1 MKNGPAVDRT
11 MSSEGGSC
19 AYSERGVATRGTT
32 YASLSHNA
40 TGPLCFTAWYH
51 QSGTEHEGAH
61 FSVMHPGDDSPL
73 DFYVTQRE
81 MAGSWQRVRYSER
94 RTGAVVI
101 QITHRVKDSPEKATF
116 AVDDLTVESG
126 PCASERRSG
135 SCDFDWGD
143 TCGYEFGS
151 GDNTW
156 KLEDSGRESFK
167 SIDYSTNT
175 ILADTQATSPESTD
189 ETPAYTTT
197 NSPTATPTWA
207 DRVTG
212 KGSSQTTELLWSR
225 TSERLI
231 RGEWTTVDVAFKQES
246 GFKIQFSCSLIPE
259 KFIPKPY
266 CAIDAIRLYKCTG
279 RRNFF
284 DHHCNFEDGWCSWQ
298 NRYLPDPNVVSWLM
312 GGEHLKTALP
322 RPPHDHTFGNGTGS
336 YLFVSNFERKKGDQ
350 AELIGDIL
358 SVDSTVTQCIEF
370 WYIISGD
377 ESAELKPIFLAT
389 MGLASIPAYTAL
401 DDIAVKESHKC
412 DTLPT
417 SAEALSAGGLI
428 HASGSILE
436 PNQGLLGMFSPIVG
450 AQTESACISVWYHM
464 FGGRGMNVQLILSK
478 SQPSSGFLRSTSIL
492 LHHRGRT
499 TTDKWYNVRRTVNL
513 DTPHNQGFLL
523 PEREYCLPVP
533 IRLLGVFRPV
543 GLRPRLVRAGRVVR
557 VNFLAVHA
565 VPAVIRK
572 LRKPVAPRSRGCEG
586 FGLLSPSH
594 TEPHAAASADDTAT
608 VVPQRRPCSRRLG
621 DDAVATANGRVG
633 LSADSAA
640 ASASGALTNGT
651 SGATGNRVDG
661 GGGVEK
667 PRRGVIVCY
676 YQTWAHYR
684 PSSVNYDIEDIPTH
698 LCTHLVYSF
707 VGLDNSTWKVTHVDE
722 EFDLGK
728 GQW

>member
-1 MKNGPAVDRT
+1 MWNKSLMFVTFVLLCSSALVIGSEQCTFEEGPCSDWVSTDCDDGACFVVKKVALMKNGPAVDRT

-19 AYSERGVATRGTT
+19 AYSARGVATRGTT

-61 FSVMHPGDDSPL
+61 FSVMHPDDDSPL

-126 PCASERRSG
+126 PCASEPRSA

-143 TCGYEFGS
+143 ACGYEFGS
-151 GDNTW
+151 GGNTW

-175 ILADTQATSPESTD
+175 LLGGVAYLGSLGNSTRAPLRSPLVKGRKEMQCLQFHYYVPWSLSTPEKSYSLAA
-189 ETPAYTTT
+189 AL
-197 NSPTATPTWA
+197 
-207 DRVTG
+207 

-225 TSERLI
+225 TSKRLI

-246 GFKIQFSCSLIPE
+246 DFKIQFSCSLIPE
-259 KFIPKPY
+259 KFLPKPY

-298 NRYLPDPNVVSWLM
+298 NRYLPDPNVVSWLI

-377 ESAELKPIFLAT
+377 DSAELKVLAIDPEHEARDNSPLWSQKGGGPVTWQQGRVAALHGRRPIFLAT

-417 SAEALSAGGLI
+417 SAEALSAVYVLTVTQ
-428 HASGSILE
+428 ASSPPSGATVISPKWNGQNEPQCLEFWYLESRGSDAHLQVE
-436 PNQGLLGMFSPIVG
+436 LVVNDARKV
-450 AQTESACISVWYHM
+450 VW
-464 FGGRGMNVQLILSK
+464 
-478 SQPSSGFLRSTSIL
+478 
-492 LHHRGRT
+492 
-499 TTDKWYNVRRTVNL
+499 
-513 DTPHNQGFLL
+513 
-523 PEREYCLPVP
+523 
-533 IRLLGVFRPV
+533 
-543 GLRPRLVRAGRVVR
+543 
-557 VNFLAVHA
+557 
-565 VPAVIRK
+565 
-572 LRKPVAPRSRGCEG
+572 RKPVHMERQWMLARVDIVQDKTFQVAFRANFSGSQVQSLSIDDVILRPDACDHPAECDFTDG
-586 FGLLSPSH
+586 SPSSFAYLDLTTGRAEDESEDERPKYYH
-594 TEPHAAASADDTAT
+594 SERIR
-608 VVPQRRPCSRRLG
+608 VLLQRQS
-621 DDAVATANGRVG
+621 
-633 LSADSAA
+633 
-640 ASASGALTNGT
+640 
-651 SGATGNRVDG
+651 
-661 GGGVEK
+661 
-667 PRRGVIVCY
+667 
-676 YQTWAHYR
+676 
-684 PSSVNYDIEDIPTH
+684 
-698 LCTHLVYSF
+698 
-707 VGLDNSTWKVTHVDE
+707 LDE
-722 EFDLGK
+722 A
-728 GQW
+728 